1 MRCAPGFGRVEGKQ
15 VQYMDRFPN
24 PVEEVFH
31 TEIGMPDGCKLA
43 ARIWMPEG
51 AADAPVPAI
60 LEYLPYRKND
70 FTTAR
75 DASMQPYL
83 AGHGYAVI
91 RLDLRGAGDSEGL
104 MVDEYLPQELQ
115 DGCDAIAW
123 IAAQPWCDGTVG
135 MIGISWGGFNGLQ
148 IAALQPPA
156 LRAVVTLC
164 STDDRYADDVH
175 YMGGCLLGEQLSW
188 ASIMFGRN
196 TLPPD
201 PANVGDRWRDMWLE
215 RLEGSG
221 LWLKTWLEHQ
231 RRDDFW
237 RHGSICEDWSRV
249 RVPVYA
255 VSGWADGYCR
265 SVFRLMENLQAPRKG
280 LIGPWAHR
288 YPHLGK
294 PGPAIGFLQ
303 EELRWWDHWL
313 KGRDTGIMA
322 EPMLRLYMQDSVGP
336 KGHYETRPG
345 RWIAEPAWP
354 SPQVVRT
361 LLHLTPDGGL
371 SPARPSA
378 AAVLRHQ
385 SPADVGMASGK
396 WCGYGTPG
404 DAPVDQRR
412 DDAGSLCFEIEVPQA
427 GLAFAGDANVHLRL
441 SVDRPVAQVA
451 ARLVDVHPD
460 GRATRLSFGVLNLTH
475 RNGHDRPEP
484 LVPGEVYDVT
494 VAMKPVAQA
503 LPAGHR
509 LRLALSS
516 SYFPMIW
523 PAPEPVTLTVHT
535 EGSALELPMRAPA
548 ALDDTLPA
556 FGPPVAGP
564 PAEIEQI
571 AEPEAWF
578 RVVEDAATGEIR
590 MQIADGIGVAR
601 LLTNDIALHKQG
613 YETYGVMPDDV
624 TTAWGR
630 TEWHYGLSRG
640 DWSVRSQTRTTLRAD
655 ATDFIVTAEMRAW
668 EGETLVAEKHWEER
682 IARDNM

>member
-1 MRCAPGFGRVEGKQ
+1 MKHVD
-15 VQYMDRFPN
+15 VFPYD
-24 PVEEVFH
+24 V
-31 TEIGMPDGCKLA
+31 TEISHAEIPMPDGCKLA

-70 FTTAR
+70 FTTMR

-115 DGCDAIAW
+115 DGCDAIDW
-123 IAAQPWCDGTVG
+123 IARQPWCDGKVG

-164 STDDRYADDVH
+164 STDDRYADDIH

-201 PANVGDRWRDMWLE
+201 PANVGDKWRDMWLE

-221 LWLKTWLEHQ
+221 LWLETWLGHQ
-231 RRDDFW
+231 RRDEFW

-265 SVFRLMENLQAPRKG
+265 SVFRLMENLQGPKKG

-288 YPHLGK
+288 YPHLGE

-313 KGRDTGIMA
+313 KGQETGIMN
-322 EPMLRLYMQDSVGP
+322 EPMLRLFVQESVP
-336 KGHYETRPG
+336 PRGHYDSRPG
-345 RWIAEPAWP
+345 RWIAEPGWP
-354 SPQVVRT
+354 SPQVART
-361 LLHLTPDGGL
+361 RFHLTPGGGL
-371 SPARPSA
+371 SLEPPSVS
-378 AAVLRHQ
+378 AVLTHQ

-396 WCGYGTPG
+396 WCGYGAPG

-412 DDAGSLCFEIEVPQA
+412 EDAGSLCFEIEVPEE
-427 GLAFAGDANVHLRL
+427 GLTFAGDANVHLRL
-441 SVDRPVAQVA
+441 SVDRPVAQIA
-451 ARLVDVHPD
+451 ARLVDAHPD
-460 GRATRLSFGVLNLTH
+460 GRATRLCFGVLNLTH
-475 RNGHDRPEP
+475 RGGHDRPEP

-494 VAMKPVAQA
+494 IPMKPVAQS

-509 LRLALSS
+509 LRLALST

-523 PAPEPVTLTVHT
+523 PAPEPVTLSIHT
-535 EGSALELPMRAPA
+535 GGSALDLPLRGPSP
-548 ALDDTLPA
+548 LDDTLPA
-556 FGPPVAGP
+556 FDPPVAGLP
-564 PAEIEQI
+564 PVTEQI
-571 AEPEAWF
+571 AEPERYF
-578 RVVEDAATGEIR
+578 RIVEDAAGNEMQ
-590 MQIADGIGVAR
+590 MQIAEGGGVTR
-601 LLTNDIALHKQG
+601 LLANDITMHKQG
-613 YETYGVMPDDV
+613 YETYGVPLDDV
-624 TTAWGR
+624 TAAWGR

-640 DWSVRSQTRTTLRAD
+640 DWSVRSETRTELRAD
-655 ATDFIVTAEMRAW
+655 TRDFIVTAELRAW
-668 EGETLVAEKHWEER
+668 DGDDLVAEKRWEKR
-682 IARDNM
+682 IARDHM